1 MGLITEL
8 IRQKIIGDNLPA
20 EKVKIQ
26 LTKENVI
33 ELKIG
38 KAIVVKQNHSLYI
51 VQIKSDQL
59 HKSQFLNED
68 YQIREINK

>member
-8 IRQKIIGDNLPA
+8 IRQKIIGDNLPV

-26 LTKENVI
+26 LTKENML

-38 KAIVVKQNHSLYI
+38 KAIIVIQNNSEYI
-51 VQIKSDQL
+51 IKIKSSQL
-59 HKSQFLNED
+59 HKSHFLNED

>member
-8 IRQKIIGDNLPA
+8 IRQKIIGDNLPV

-26 LTKENVI
+26 LTKENMLN
-33 ELKIG
+33 LKIG
-38 KAIVVKQNHSLYI
+38 KAIVVIQNNSSYI
-51 VQIKSDQL
+51 IKIKSSQL
-59 HKSQFLNED
+59 NKSQFLNED